1 MNGKNYRNCRKIGVM
16 TTIFVLAVLLS
27 SGWSESMAQESMKSA
42 GDDTLAKLYSAA
54 KKEGE
59 VVVWG
64 PTDIVIFDRAQVEFG
79 KQYPGIKIDYFES
92 LPDPLVQRII
102 TEKQAGKPS
111 SVDIIHSG
119 SMRGLR
125 PLIEREMLI
134 SNPAW
139 RTEFNLDALYLD
151 DRLVGFY
158 NLAFPISYNAKLVS
172 EKDVP
177 KTWEGLLDPK
187 WKGRRIIV
195 EARLVPFAILG
206 TEWGQP
212 KMIEYTKK
220 LLSQDP
226 IILKGGTTSANALA
240 SGQAAI
246 AVGTYSYKIEALDKA
261 GAQLKW
267 IPVNPLPILSGAFGV
282 LKDAPHPNAAILF
295 AGFMGS
301 PQGQKILYES
311 TGQAVLV
318 GKNATGVVAEKIKAA
333 NPKILLESE
342 KNFREIVDNQR
353 ELGKLLGAL
362 K

>member
-1 MNGKNYRNCRKIGVM
+1 
-16 TTIFVLAVLLS
+16 
-27 SGWSESMAQESMKSA
+27 
-42 GDDTLAKLYSAA
+42 
-54 KKEGE
+54 
-59 VVVWG
+59 
-64 PTDIVIFDRAQVEFG
+64 
-79 KQYPGIKIDYFES
+79 
-92 LPDPLVQRII
+92 
-102 TEKQAGKPS
+102 
-111 SVDIIHSG
+111 
-119 SMRGLR
+119 
-125 PLIEREMLI
+125 
-134 SNPAW
+134 
-139 RTEFNLDALYLD
+139 
-151 DRLVGFY
+151 
-158 NLAFPISYNAKLVS
+158 
-172 EKDVP
+172 
-177 KTWEGLLDPK
+177 
-187 WKGRRIIV
+187 
-195 EARLVPFAILG
+195 
-206 TEWGQP
+206 
-212 KMIEYTKK
+212 MIEYTKK

-226 IILKGGTTSANALA
+226 IILKGGTTAANALA

-246 AVGTYSYKIEALDKA
+246 AVGTYAYKIEALDKA

-333 NPKILLESE
+333 NPKVLLESE